1 MDPGAIGR
9 ACEREDETTF
19 RFRLADEEDLPDL
32 LPALVRAGPVR
43 DITVLGAGMKE
54 IVRKMYETGGATA

>member
-1 MDPGAIGR
+1 VDLGAIGR

-19 RFRLADEEDLPDL
+19 RFRLADEEDLSDL